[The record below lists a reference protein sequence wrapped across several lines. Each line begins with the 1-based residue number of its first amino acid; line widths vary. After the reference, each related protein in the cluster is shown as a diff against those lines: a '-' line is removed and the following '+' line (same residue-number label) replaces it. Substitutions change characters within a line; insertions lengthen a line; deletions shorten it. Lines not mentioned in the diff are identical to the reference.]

1 MISFCPTCWREIDAG
16 TAICPECGAD
26 LALEDARPFVEKVR
40 RALFHP
46 EPETTI
52 RAAWILGELREK
64 AAVPELM
71 RALETTQ
78 DGYLA
83 EAAAESLGKIGDL
96 AALPVLERAAECGS
110 LRTQLAAR
118 EALERIRGGGE
129 ASGSM
134 RAGEAG
140 SAGSRRRGQR

>member
-1 MISFCPTCWREIDAG
+1 MVSFCPSCWREIDAG
-16 TAICPECGAD
+16 TAVCPACRAD

-40 RALFHP
+40 RALLHP
-46 EPETTI
+46 EPETAI

-64 AAVPELM
+64 AAAPELM

-83 EAAAESLGKIGDL
+83 EAAAESLGKIGDPG
-96 AALPVLERAAECGS
+96 ALPVLERAAERGS

-129 ASGSM
+129 ASGSK
-134 RAGEAG
+134 RPREAG
-140 SAGSRRRGQR
+140 SAGPRRRGQR